1 MGRHLL
7 ISGGTI
13 GGALAK
19 MYAEQADVER
29 VTLTW
34 HRHAPSLNHPQIQLK
49 QLDLTDEDAISG
61 LIRTL
66 PQLDGVVNCAGF
78 LHGKGSDGTQSGP
91 EKTIAHV
98 SSGQLLRNIELNSLP
113 TMLLAKH
120 TRLLLRKSP
129 SACFAA
135 ISARVGS
142 IEENGLGGWY
152 SYRASKAALNM
163 ILKTL
168 GIEWQR
174 ALPRCTVAA
183 LHPGTVASPLSAPF
197 AGGVPE
203 GKLFT
208 PEQSAAYLMAVIDGL
223 TPEKTGRFWSWDG
236 SELPW

>member
-1 MGRHLL
+1 
-7 ISGGTI
+7 
-13 GGALAK
+13 
-19 MYAEQADVER
+19 
-29 VTLTW
+29 
-34 HRHAPSLNHPQIQLK
+34 
-49 QLDLTDEDAISG
+49 
-61 LIRTL
+61 
-66 PQLDGVVNCAGF
+66 
-78 LHGKGSDGTQSGP
+78 
-91 EKTIAHV
+91 
-98 SSGQLLRNIELNSLP
+98 
-113 TMLLAKH
+113 
-120 TRLLLRKSP
+120 
-129 SACFAA
+129 
-135 ISARVGS
+135 
-142 IEENGLGGWY
+142 
-152 SYRASKAALNM
+152 LNM